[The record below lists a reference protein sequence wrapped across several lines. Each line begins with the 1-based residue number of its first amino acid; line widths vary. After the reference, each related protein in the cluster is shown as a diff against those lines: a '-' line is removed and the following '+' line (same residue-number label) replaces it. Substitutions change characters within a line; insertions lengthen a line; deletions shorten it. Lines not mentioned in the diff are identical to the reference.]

1 MIDRSRTEV
10 PVRGRW
16 GMLTVLC
23 ASLLLVA
30 MDATVLNVALP
41 SLIADLQPGA
51 VAQLW
56 IVDIY
61 GLVLGGLLITFGA
74 IGDRIGRKR
83 LFLFGFALF
92 GLASVVAATSRVTG
106 QLIGGRVLLAIGG
119 AMVMPSTLSLIRNIF
134 HDPHER
140 TRAIAIWAA
149 IAGVGAAVGPI
160 VGGLLVEHFGWAAA
174 FWINVPVVLL
184 TLAAG
189 LWLLPE
195 YRAPSTTPFDWVSVP
210 LSVLGIIGFV
220 WGVKHLAR
228 GEEVVLNVLV
238 LLAGLA
244 LLIWFA
250 RRQLRLIDPL
260 LDIRLF
266 RRPVFLAAALATLI
280 AMIAIGA
287 ALFLISLWLQYI
299 HGYSPAGAGLRTAP
313 AAVATLVGSLITPA
327 LLRRTGVRTVMVG
340 SLVVLAAGFAG
351 LAISPEPTS
360 YAVIALV
367 LVCLGIGDGIAVTTA
382 AAVLVSS
389 VPPERAGQGGAV
401 EETSYELGNGLGV
414 ALLGSVH
421 GALFTRHMADVP
433 LTGAQAATARESA
446 GGAIAVAGE
455 IGGDLG
461 DRVHEIAAAAFD
473 SALTVTSYAAA
484 GVVLV
489 VAILTAI
496 LIPRHTTAT
505 ARH

>member
-1 MIDRSRTEV
+1 MIDRSRASV

-41 SLIADLQPGA
+41 SLIEDLRPGA

-92 GLASVVAATSRVTG
+92 GLASVVAATAQVTG

-160 VGGLLVEHFGWAAA
+160 VGGILVEHFGWAAA
-174 FWINVPVVLL
+174 FWINVPVVVL
-184 TLAAG
+184 TLGAG

-195 YRAPSTTPFDWVSVP
+195 YRAPSSTPFDWASVP

-228 GEEVVLNVLV
+228 GDGVVANTCVLI
-238 LLAGLA
+238 AGVV

-250 RRQLRLIDPL
+250 RRQRILADPL

-266 RRPVFLAAALATLI
+266 RQPVFLAAALATLM

-299 HGYSPAGAGLRTAP
+299 HGYSPAEAGLRTAP
-313 AAVATLVGSLITPA
+313 AAIATLIGSLITPA
-327 LLRRTGVRTVMVG
+327 LLRRIGVRTVMVT
-340 SLVVLAAGFAG
+340 SLVALAAGFAV
-351 LAISPEPTS
+351 LAVSPEPTS
-360 YAVIALV
+360 YAVVALV

-382 AAVLVSS
+382 AAILVSS
-389 VPPERAGQGGAV
+389 VPAERAGQGGAV

-421 GALFTRHMADVP
+421 GALFTHYMTDLP
-433 LTGAQAATARESA
+433 LSGAQARTARESA
-446 GGAIAVAGE
+446 GGAIVVAGD
-455 IGGDLG
+455 IGGELG
-461 DRVHEIAAAAFD
+461 DRVHRLATAAFD

-484 GVVLV
+484 GVVLA
-489 VAILTAI
+489 VALLTAV
-496 LIPRHTTAT
+496 LIPRDLTAT
-505 ARH
+505 PRH

>member
-1 MIDRSRTEV
+1 MTGRERTAA
-10 PVRGRW
+10 PVRRRW
-16 GMLTVLC
+16 AMLAVLC

-41 SLIADLQPGA
+41 SLIDDLRPGA

-83 LFLFGFALF
+83 LFLSGFALF
-92 GLASVVAATSRVTG
+92 GIASVVAATAQLTG

-134 HDPHER
+134 DDPHER

-160 VGGLLVEHFGWAAA
+160 VGGVLVEHFDWAAA
-174 FWINVPVVLL
+174 FWINVPVVI
-184 TLAAG
+184 LALGAG

-195 YRAPSTTPFDWVSVP
+195 YRAPSSTRFDWTSVP
-210 LSVLGIIGFV
+210 LSVFGIIGFV

-228 GEEVVLNVLV
+228 GEEVAMNVGVLV
-238 LLAGLA
+238 LGMAMLV
-244 LLIWFA
+244 WFA
-250 RRQLRLIDPL
+250 WRQLRLADPL

-266 RRPVFLAAALATLI
+266 RRPVFLAAALATLM

-299 HGYSPAGAGLRTAP
+299 HGYSPAEAGIRTAP
-313 AAVATLVGSLITPA
+313 AAVATLVGSLTTPA
-327 LLRRTGVRTVMVG
+327 LLRRIGVRTVMVA
-340 SLVVLAAGFAG
+340 SLLVLAAGFAV
-351 LAISPEPTS
+351 LAVSPEPTA
-360 YAVIALV
+360 YPVVALV

-421 GALFTRHMADVP
+421 GALFTHAMTDLP
-433 LTGAQAATARESA
+433 ISGAAAATARESA
-446 GGAIAVAGE
+446 GGAVAVADD
-455 IGGDLG
+455 IGGAVG
-461 DRVHEIAAAAFD
+461 ARVHEIASAAFD

-484 GVVLV
+484 IVVAAVAVVTAVLV
-489 VAILTAI
+489 PRDITAS
-496 LIPRHTTAT
+496 

>member
-1 MIDRSRTEV
+1 MIDRNRTAT

-16 GMLTVLC
+16 GMLAVLC

-41 SLIADLQPGA
+41 SLIEDLQPGA
-51 VAQLW
+51 LAQLW

-74 IGDRIGRKR
+74 VGDRIGRKR
-83 LFLFGFALF
+83 LFLTGFALF
-92 GLASVVAATSRVTG
+92 GVASVVAATAQVTG
-106 QLIGGRVLLAIGG
+106 QLIGGRVLLAVGG

-134 HDPHER
+134 DDPHER

-160 VGGLLVEHFGWAAA
+160 VGGVLVEHFGWAAA
-174 FWINVPVVLL
+174 FWINVPVVVL

-189 LWLLPE
+189 IGLLPE
-195 YRAPSTTPFDWVSVP
+195 YRAPSTTPFDWPSVP
-210 LSVLGIIGFV
+210 LSVLGIVGFV

-228 GEEVVLNVLV
+228 GEDIVLNVFV

-244 LLIWFA
+244 MLFWFA
-250 RRQLRLIDPL
+250 RRQLRLTDPL

-266 RRPVFLAAALATLI
+266 RRPVFLAAALATLK

-299 HGYSPAGAGLRTAP
+299 HGYSPAEAGIRTAP
-313 AAVATLVGSLITPA
+313 AAVATLVGSLTTPA
-327 LLRRTGVRTVMVG
+327 LLRWTGVRGVMVT
-340 SLVVLAAGFAG
+340 SLLILAAGFAV
-351 LAISPEPTS
+351 LATSPEPTS
-360 YAVIALV
+360 YAVVALV
-367 LVCLGIGDGIAVTTA
+367 LVCLGIGDGIAVTAA

-389 VPPERAGQGGAV
+389 VPAERAGQGGAV

-421 GALFTRHMADVP
+421 GALFTHYMSEVP
-433 LTGAQAATARESA
+433 LTGAQGETARESA
-446 GGAIAVAGE
+446 GGAIAVAGD
-455 IGGDLG
+455 IGGELG
-461 DRVHEIAAAAFD
+461 SRVHEMASAAFD

-484 GVVLV
+484 GVVAA
-489 VAILTAI
+489 VAVLTAI
-496 LIPRHTTAT
+496 LIPRHTSVTPQ
-505 ARH
+505 H